1 MERFLYNL
9 RESQK
14 LFRHRLQLLDDHLK
28 NNKFF
33 NTFMKHLSKIAAIAN
48 ILRSLYEYLCIY
60 WLQLIFLL
68 ERMAIEFFY
77 YIIFEKNENCIERI
91 VKPI

>member
-33 NTFMKHLSKIAAIAN
+33 NTFMKHLSKIAAMHCK
-48 ILRSLYEYLCIY
+48 YLGRYVSTYVYTGC
-60 WLQLIFLL
+60 
-68 ERMAIEFFY
+68 
-77 YIIFEKNENCIERI
+77 N
-91 VKPI
+91 

>member
-60 WLQLIFLL
+60 WLQLILFWKEWALNSSTTYL
-68 ERMAIEFFY
+68 KKMKIALKEL
-77 YIIFEKNENCIERI
+77 
-91 VKPI
+91 

>member
-33 NTFMKHLSKIAAIAN
+33 NTYF
-48 ILRSLYEYLCIY
+48 YETFVKNCSHCKYLGRYVSTYVYTGC
-60 WLQLIFLL
+60 
-68 ERMAIEFFY
+68 
-77 YIIFEKNENCIERI
+77 N
-91 VKPI
+91 